1 MLSNSAN
8 SGSVLLSQLFLKGR
22 EEKSTEQNH
31 VAEAVGLAAAAAV
44 LGPAKESHSWLP
56 AT

>member
-31 VAEAVGLAAAAAV
+31 MAEAVGLAAAAV